1 MIAYW
6 LMFLIPV
13 FALYSPIRV
22 DVVFRRI
29 MILFFGSLFV
39 ILIGLRHEVGGDWL
53 PYIEIF
59 DEVVRIVSFD
69 QLLLIAASND
79 FGYVMLNYYVN
90 LLGGDIYLVNLICA
104 LIFVYGVWRFAFLQP
119 NPWLVL
125 IISVPFLTHIV
136 AMGYTRQ
143 SVAVGF
149 IFAAIAN
156 LQQQKNLWFWIQI
169 FLAAIFYKIAAVFI
183 LLGIMQSNRMDIYI
197 KMIILLSF
205 SVIVYTVLQS
215 KLGTFY
221 NSYIAVSETG
231 TQYMVSAGAIP
242 RVLMNVIPATI
253 LLLNLKNLQIEE
265 NIKNLFIL
273 MSLVI
278 LITFPL
284 VFWRST
290 PIDRIHIFLIP
301 VQLMVFSR
309 LSLLVRE
316 AYLKQTLVFGIVIS
330 YAFVLFVW
338 FNFARTLRKWI
349 PYDNILMYIGY

>member
-1 MIAYW
+1 
-6 LMFLIPV
+6 
-13 FALYSPIRV
+13 
-22 DVVFRRI
+22 
-29 MILFFGSLFV
+29 
-39 ILIGLRHEVGGDWL
+39 
-53 PYIEIF
+53 
-59 DEVVRIVSFD
+59 
-69 QLLLIAASND
+69 
-79 FGYVMLNYYVN
+79 MLNYYVN

-125 IISVPFLTHIV
+125 IISIPFLTHIV

-149 IFAAIAN
+149 IFVAIAN

-183 LLGIMQSNRMDIYI
+183 LLGIMQSNRIDIYI

-205 SVIVYTVLQS
+205 AVIIYTVLQS
-215 KLGTFY
+215 KLATFY
-221 NSYIAVSETG
+221 NSYIAVSESG
-231 TQYMVSAGAIP
+231 KQFMVSTGAIP

-265 NIKNLFIL
+265 NIKRLFIL
-273 MSLVI
+273 MSLAV

-309 LSLLVRE
+309 LSLLVKE

-349 PYDNILMYIGY
+349 PYDNLLMYIGY

>member
-1 MIAYW
+1 
-6 LMFLIPV
+6 
-13 FALYSPIRV
+13 
-22 DVVFRRI
+22 
-29 MILFFGSLFV
+29 
-39 ILIGLRHEVGGDWL
+39 
-53 PYIEIF
+53 
-59 DEVVRIVSFD
+59 
-69 QLLLIAASND
+69 
-79 FGYVMLNYYVN
+79 MLNYYVN

-125 IISVPFLTHIV
+125 IISIPFLTHIV

-149 IFAAIAN
+149 IFVAIAN

-169 FLAAIFYKIAAVFI
+169 FLAAIFYKISAVFI
-183 LLGIMQSNRMDIYI
+183 LLGIMQSNRIDIYI

-205 SVIVYTVLQS
+205 AVIIYTVLQS
-215 KLGTFY
+215 KLATFY
-221 NSYIAVSETG
+221 NSYIAVSESG
-231 TQYMVSAGAIP
+231 KQFMVSTGAIP

-265 NIKNLFIL
+265 NIKRLFIL
-273 MSLVI
+273 MSLAV

-309 LSLLVRE
+309 LSLLVKE

-349 PYDNILMYIGY
+349 PYDNLLMYIGY

>member
-1 MIAYW
+1 MIVYW

-22 DVVFRRI
+22 DEAFRRI
-29 MILFFGSLFV
+29 MFLFFGLLFV
-39 ILIGLRHEVGGDWL
+39 ILIGLRHEVGGDWV

-59 DEVVRIVSFD
+59 HEAKRIYSVD
-69 QLLLIAASND
+69 NLLFIAVNND
-79 FGYVMLNYYVN
+79 FGYVVLNYYVN
-90 LLGGDIYLVNLICA
+90 KLGGDIYLVNLICA

-125 IISVPFLTHIV
+125 IISIPFLTHIV

-143 SVAVGF
+143 AVAVGF

-183 LLGIMQSNRMDIYI
+183 LFGI
-197 KMIILLSF
+197 
-205 SVIVYTVLQS
+205 LQS
-215 KLGTFY
+215 KSMGKGVKIVILLLSSVILFIILQTKLWNFY
-221 NSYIAVSETG
+221 NSYIALSETG
-231 TQYMVSAGAIP
+231 EQFMVSAGAIP
-242 RVLMNVIPATI
+242 RVLMNVIPAII
-253 LLLNLKNLQIEE
+253 LLLYLKNLQIDK
-265 NIKNLFIL
+265 NIKHLFVL
-273 MSLVI
+273 MSLAI

-290 PIDRIHIFLIP
+290 PVDRMHIFLIP
-301 VQLMVFSR
+301 VQLLV
-309 LSLLVRE
+309 LSKLPLLVKDM
-316 AYLKQTLVFGIVIS
+316 YLKQALVLGVVIS

>member
-1 MIAYW
+1 MIVYW

-22 DVVFRRI
+22 DKASRKIFF
-29 MILFFGSLFV
+29 LFFGLLFV
-39 ILIGLRHEVGGDWL
+39 ILIGLRHEVGGDWI

-59 DEVVRIVSFD
+59 NEVRRIVSVD
-69 QLLLIAASND
+69 QLIFIAANND

-125 IISVPFLTHIV
+125 IISIPFLTHIV

-143 SVAVGF
+143 SIAVGF

-183 LLGIMQSNRMDIYI
+183 LLGIMQSNRIDIYI

-205 SVIVYTVLQS
+205 AVIIYTVLQS
-215 KLGTFY
+215 KLATFY
-221 NSYIAVSETG
+221 NSYIAVSESG
-231 TQYMVSAGAIP
+231 KQFMVSAGAIP

-265 NIKNLFIL
+265 NIKRLFIL
-273 MSLVI
+273 MSLAV

-309 LSLLVRE
+309 LSLLVKE

-349 PYDNILMYIGY
+349 PYDNLLMYIGY